1 MKIKVLGCSN
11 SWTEKHTSCFLVND
25 NILID
30 CGIDAY
36 KAYIKLGKPLTDI
49 KLFLISHFHADHIMG
64 LYIFLTEYV
73 EAKNKIDKK
82 PIIVG
87 LKGIKKFCTKIFKMC
102 NLYNADLTK
111 HFEFI
116 EIDKNSTIQFEDL
129 KIEIFKFTHGEVYDL
144 GYVLTK
150 DNFGFGYTG
159 DIDAKNN
166 LTPFVNKCD
175 MCFVDASGL
184 QSSLRHF
191 GANDL
196 VKLINQYPTK
206 QFYATHYSKQVLE
219 CEHLKDNLLKENDE
233 FEVGIN

>member
-1 MKIKVLGCSN
+1 
-11 SWTEKHTSCFLVND
+11 
-25 NILID
+25 
-30 CGIDAY
+30 
-36 KAYIKLGKPLTDI
+36 
-49 KLFLISHFHADHIMG
+49 
-64 LYIFLTEYV
+64 
-73 EAKNKIDKK
+73 
-82 PIIVG
+82 
-87 LKGIKKFCTKIFKMC
+87 MC
-102 NLYNADLTK
+102 NLYGADLTK
-111 HFEFI
+111 YFEFI
-116 EIDKNSTIQFEDL
+116 EIDKNSTIQFENF

-159 DIDAKNN
+159 DIDAKNK
-166 LTPFVNKCD
+166 LTPFINKCD
-175 MCFVDASGL
+175 MCFIDASGL